1 MLIAQ
6 ITDIHIGFDPGN
18 PDEANRRR
26 LRAVLDRLPNGPNR
40 PDLLLMTGDLTESG
54 DGESFAWLAEAVR
67 HCPFPVWP
75 MVGNHDDRAGLL
87 AAFPDTPQDRGFV
100 HYAVELTG
108 LRLLLL
114 DTLEPGRH
122 GGAFCAS
129 RAAWL
134 SAQLQAHRDT
144 PTVIAMHH
152 PPFAAGIDWMDPD
165 PAEPWIA
172 RFAAA
177 TAGHDQIQ
185 AILCGHLHRPIV
197 TRWNGAALVV
207 GPSSA
212 PAIALDLSA
221 IDAER
226 PDGRALVRDEPPGY
240 ALHRWDGR
248 ALVTHFESLGNFAP
262 LAWFDKTMQPMIRG
276 MVGERP

>member
-6 ITDIHIGFDPGN
+6 ITDIHIGFDRGN

-26 LRAVLDRLPNGPNR
+26 LRALLDRLANGPNR

-67 HCPFPVWP
+67 DCPYPVWP
-75 MVGNHDDRAGLL
+75 MVGNHDNRAALL
-87 AAFPDTPQDRGFV
+87 AAFPDTPQDGGFV
-100 HYAVELTG
+100 QYAVARDG

-114 DTLEPGRH
+114 DTTEPGRH
-122 GGAFCAS
+122 GGAFCAE

-134 SAQLQAHRDT
+134 SAQLQAHQDI

-152 PPFAAGIDWMDPD
+152 PPFVTGIDWMDPD

-172 RFAAA
+172 RFAEA
-177 TAGHDQIQ
+177 TGGHDQIQ
-185 AILCGHLHRPIV
+185 AVVCGHLHRPIV

-212 PAIALDLSA
+212 PAIALDLRA
-221 IDAER
+221 IDPGH
-226 PDGRALVRDEPPGY
+226 PDSRALVRDEPPGY

-248 ALVTHFESLGNFAP
+248 ALVTHFESVGNFTA
-262 LAWFDKTMQPMIRG
+262 LAKFDEKMQPVVRG
-276 MVGERP
+276 MLAERP